1 MYFICLSTLNKLTVH
16 SYRFKNV
23 DNYCYTGFIQLC
35 RAVAL
40 IKTNLQ
46 HEMLTAFARPH
57 GKHIIIASRV
67 LLFSLHVFV
76 STFFIH
82 YYLPRSNPVHAETLR

>member
-1 MYFICLSTLNKLTVH
+1 MKIELICLSTLNKLTVY

-40 IKTNLQ
+40 IKTNMQ
-46 HEMLTAFARPH
+46 HEMLTRFARPH

-76 STFFIH
+76 STFF
-82 YYLPRSNPVHAETLR
+82 YSLLFAT